1 MQMINLAVFV
11 ITGAVAG
18 WLAATLVKGRG
29 FGTVGNIVLGIV
41 GSLLGGFLF
50 DFFGIQPG
58 GIPGYFMAAV
68 VGSVSLLVIVGLIK
82 KGGMD

>member
-1 MQMINLAVFV
+1 MQMINLAVFI
-11 ITGAVAG
+11 ITGGVAG
-18 WLAATLVKGRG
+18 WLAATLIKGRG
-29 FGTVGNIVLGIV
+29 FGPLGSTVLGVV

-68 VGSVSLLVIVGLIK
+68 VGSVGLLFIVGLIK
-82 KGGMD
+82 KV

>member
-1 MQMINLAVFV
+1 MNLLVFIV
-11 ITGAVAG
+11 TGAVAG

-29 FGTVGNIVLGIV
+29 FGPAGNIILGVV

-68 VGSVSLLVIVGLIK
+68 VGSVSLLVIVGLLK
-82 KGGMD
+82 NKP

>member
-1 MQMINLAVFV
+1 MIINLAVFI
-11 ITGAVAG
+11 ITGAAAG

-29 FGTVGNIVLGIV
+29 FGPPGNIALGIF

-58 GIPGYFMAAV
+58 GIPGAV
-68 VGSVSLLVIVGLIK
+68 CLSINK
-82 KGGMD
+82 

>member
-1 MQMINLAVFV
+1 MIINLLVFIV
-11 ITGAVAG
+11 TGAVAG

-29 FGTVGNIVLGIV
+29 FGLAGNIILGVV

-68 VGSVSLLVIVGLIK
+68 VGSVSLLVIVGLLK
-82 KGGMD
+82 SKP

>member
-1 MQMINLAVFV
+1 MIINLLVFIV
-11 ITGAVAG
+11 TGAVAG

-29 FGTVGNIVLGIV
+29 FGRAGNIILGVV

-68 VGSVSLLVIVGLIK
+68 VGSVSLLVIVGLLK
-82 KGGMD
+82 NKP

>member
-1 MQMINLAVFV
+1 MIINLLVFIV
-11 ITGAVAG
+11 TGAVAG

-29 FGTVGNIVLGIV
+29 FGLAGNIILGVV

-68 VGSVSLLVIVGLIK
+68 VGSVSLLVIVGLLK
-82 KGGMD
+82 NKT